1 MSIDE
6 YLDYLEFL
14 IYNFFYIII
23 CNIKNLIKFILQ
35 III

>member
-14 IYNFFYIII
+14 VYTFIYTIFLYIVKM
-23 CNIKNLIKFILQ
+23 IKSIV
-35 III
+35 